1 MQLNVELGLRKSKRQ
16 LAQFPAPI
24 KIEDVLLRDIIVVD
38 RVHNTEF
45 RLYINPTNIVLI
57 FETAKVESRPGQLA
71 DTKLG

>member
-1 MQLNVELGLRKSKRQ
+1 MYLIETRARCRDVHAAGTTL
-16 LAQFPAPI
+16 